1 MNRKKINIF
10 GVTGSIGKSTLQ
22 VLREKKTINKYEP
35 FVFSANENVDQLVKD
50 CLEFKPRHAVIAN
63 ESKYKILKKELFGT
77 NIQPSGGKDALL
89 ELASERVNW
98 SMSAIIGFAGVEVA
112 LRCAEFSDV
121 LALANKEA
129 LVCAGDLL
137 LSKINYHQNK
147 LIPVD
152 SEHSAIYQCLQGEN
166 RKGLKEIILTA
177 SGGPFRNW
185 TKKDLKKATLKDALK
200 HPSWD
205 MGDKITIDSA
215 SMFNKSLELIE
226 AMHLFNVPF
235 QEIQVVIHPQSI
247 IHSMVNFKDGTT
259 IAQLAVPDMK
269 GPIGYA
275 LNYPERNE
283 LGIENINFTEVG
295 QLEFFEPDF
304 KKFHSLKIVET
315 VGRNLNLG
323 VIFNAAKEIAVEKFI
338 SGEINFLDMALL
350 VEKAINEK
358 SLRDLTKSENQTF
371 LSLVD
376 TDLATR
382 EFSRNVNFY

>member
-1 MNRKKINIF
+1 MNKKKINIF

-22 VLREKKTINKYEP
+22 VLREEKTKDKYQP

-50 CLEFKPRHAVIAN
+50 CLEFKPKHAVIAN
-63 ESKYKILKKELFGT
+63 ASKYNILKKGLSGT
-77 NIQPSGGKDALL
+77 NIQPYSGKEALL

-112 LRCAEFSDV
+112 LKCAEFSDV

-129 LVCAGDLL
+129 LVCAGKLL

-185 TKKDLKKATLKDALK
+185 TMNDIKKATLKDALE
-200 HPSWD
+200 HPNWD

-226 AMHLFNVPF
+226 AMHLFNVSF
-235 QEIQVVIHPQSI
+235 KEIKVVIHPQSI
-247 IHSMVNFKDGTT
+247 VHSMVNFKDGTT
-259 IAQLAVPDMK
+259 IAQLSLPDMK

-275 LNYPERNE
+275 LNYPERND
-283 LGIENINFTEVG
+283 LGVENINFTEVR
-295 QLEFFEPDF
+295 QLEFFEPDCE
-304 KKFHSLKIVET
+304 KFQSLKIVEN
-315 VGRNLNLG
+315 VGKNLNLG
-323 VIFNAAKEIAVEKFI
+323 VIFNAAKEVAVEKFI
-338 SGEINFLDMALL
+338 SGEINFLDMALI
-350 VEKAINEK
+350 VEKAINER
-358 SLRDLTKSENQTF
+358 SLLELTKSARQSF
-371 LSLVD
+371 LSLVEI
-376 TDLATR
+376 DLATR
-382 EFSRNVNFY
+382 DFSRNVNFH